1 VAKEKKP
8 RKPKRKGIEDP
19 RKAERKKSRSEA
31 LSKRTER
38 DIAEY
43 AGRRAARNITPKPKE
58 STPIVDTTVARPIA
72 KPNETLEANPTG
84 YGERITTPRQK
95 AKLDPRDAAEDR
107 ATVEAVQKFEAEPP
121 KSDPT
126 VIKTIMEKRRAA
138 KAASA
143 ASRTNLTEDATVS
156 GVGMGEEPTP
166 AQQRFQEAQRGPSTL
181 GNINYSRIATP
192 TPELVPTQSPRRA
205 EKRLQRG
212 MQNPPVA
219 RTANEESRYEIDSVS
234 KRLAASSLFDRGI
247 EPNEDSIEV
256 ERMTN
261 VEHDQKARVM
271 TYTNLSHDE
280 ITNYLGKNDREAR
293 NRLSTLHEGVM
304 QFQRS
309 RRKMEIHREMG
320 LEKIAE
326 NEFKPTEAAKTQ
338 FWQHP
343 TETDKSGAPKVY
355 RVSDMH
361 PDMVKQLQHPW
372 GGQRTV
378 QEVEGTKGSAASG
391 TVEPVITH
399 YGHHK
404 GGDRNRPTWRFT
416 APPKGWGED
425 GSLAGSLKD
434 RETLAKVGIT
444 PNVSTMIAR
453 VLQGFRGDIDVLK
466 QKGDDSRSSRQRHQ
480 DDVTGLLEAA
490 QSSHDEVSGRPSRGF
505 VGKRK
510 VAKGIQKV
518 PGPGFSNVEELVPI
532 PVGRPKRSKDDMFTI
547 KGEGIP
553 AVRDEQGNPK
563 PLPPRAGRRGGTT
576 VVENPVTGESQQ
588 RRAVLVTQTGT
599 GGFSEEDLR
608 KVYAGRRSDEM
619 GKMFR
624 GPQPQG
630 RQLSFDFGVKIQQD
644 AGAARAQDEAASGKP
659 RISGY
664 ANEVRQ
670 VSDFNN
676 REEAPTPKAA
686 SKQYMIP
693 FEGRSRQFLGGNVR
707 ALTEQEANVE
717 TAGANTVR
725 GSNPPRRLFDVGV
738 PEPTAAR
745 SKQLP
750 PKEGKTM
757 PLIGRILPAGE
768 GSPKKPRK
776 TSEKAPKK
784 GQ

>member
-1 VAKEKKP
+1 MAKEKKP

-31 LSKRTER
+31 SSKRTER
-38 DIAEY
+38 AIADY
-43 AGRRAARNITPKPKE
+43 AGRRAARNVTPKPNE
-58 STPIVDTTVARPIA
+58 STPVVDTTSA
-72 KPNETLEANPTG
+72 KPVSNVVKPNDTLDANPTG

-95 AKLDPRDAAEDR
+95 ATLDPRDAAEDK
-107 ATVEAVQKFEAEPP
+107 ATVEAVKRFEAEPP
-121 KSDPT
+121 KSNPT

-138 KAASA
+138 RAASD
-143 ASRTNLTEDATVS
+143 ASRTNLTEAATVS
-156 GVGMGEEPTP
+156 SVGPVEEPTP
-166 AQQRFQEAQRGPSTL
+166 AQQRFQETQRGPSTP
-181 GNINYSRIATP
+181 GNINYGRTATP
-192 TPELVPTQSPRRA
+192 APELAPTQSPKRA
-205 EKRLQRG
+205 EQRLQRG

-219 RTANEESRYEIDSVS
+219 RTANEEPKYEIDSVA

-247 EPNEDSIEV
+247 EPSEDSISRELISN
-256 ERMTN
+256 T
-261 VEHDQKARVM
+261 EHEQKARVM
-271 TYTNLSHDE
+271 TYTGLSNDE
-280 ITNYLGKNDREAR
+280 ITSYLGKNNREAR
-293 NRLSTLHEGVM
+293 NRLSNLHAGVM

-309 RRKMEIHREMG
+309 RRKLEVHRDMG
-320 LEKIAE
+320 LEKTAE
-326 NEFKPTEAAKTQ
+326 GSFEPTEAAKTQ

-372 GGQRTV
+372 GGQRTE

-416 APPKGWGED
+416 PPPKGWGED
-425 GSLAGSLKD
+425 GSLAGTLKD
-434 RETLAKVGIT
+434 KETLSKAGIT
-444 PNVSTMIAR
+444 PNVSTLVAR

-490 QSSHDEVSGRPSRGF
+490 QSSHDEVSGRSSKGF

-518 PGPGFSNVEELVPI
+518 PGPGFTNVEELVPI
-532 PVGRPKRSKDDMFTI
+532 PVGRPKKSKDNMFTI

-599 GGFSEEDLR
+599 GGISAEDRR
-608 KVYAGRRSDEM
+608 KIFASRRSDEM
-619 GKMFR
+619 GTIFR
-624 GPQPQG
+624 GPGPQT

-644 AGAARAQDEAASGKP
+644 AGADRAQAEAASGKP

-664 ANEVRQ
+664 NNEVKQ
-670 VSDFNN
+670 VSDLNN
-676 REEAPTPKAA
+676 REEAPTPKEAP
-686 SKQYMIP
+686 KQYMIP
-693 FEGRSRQFLGGNVR
+693 FEGKSRQFLGGNIR

-738 PEPTAAR
+738 PEATAAR
-745 SKQLP
+745 SRQLP
-750 PKEGKTM
+750 PKEGK
-757 PLIGRILPAGE
+757 P
-768 GSPKKPRK
+768 PRK